1 MRIVFFGTSH
11 FSAEILDFLYSLPIE
26 IAAIVTRS
34 DKPQGR
40 DLQMGMSPV
49 KQRALANYPNIPIL
63 QPEKASTDAFCEE
76 LKSFQADLF
85 FVVAYGEIL
94 KNNVLSLPSKACVN
108 VHTSLL
114 PKYRGAAPMQR
125 CLISGESVT
134 GVTFMEMALKM
145 DAGDIFLQEEVAIA
159 SDMNVSELEEAL
171 LLASKK
177 RLSEFLSNFDSY
189 YAKKTAQLERDV
201 TFAAK
206 IMPEDCL
213 IDPSQSA
220 EALHNRIR
228 ALSPVPGAY
237 FKVQFGPQIKR
248 LKILKSIVHSES
260 VAFAPGHLWIK
271 DSSLYLATGKG
282 FLELSQVQL
291 EGKKSMLASE
301 FLRGVPKQFSLA
313 S

>member
-11 FSAEILDFLYSLPIE
+11 FSAEILDFLHSLPLE
-26 IAAIVTRS
+26 IAAIVTRT

-49 KQRALANYPNIPIL
+49 KQRALINYPNIPLL

-76 LKSFQADLF
+76 LKVFSADLF

-94 KNNVLSLPSKACVN
+94 KTTILSLPSKACIN

-125 CLISGESVT
+125 CLMAGETIT

-145 DAGDIFLQEEVAIA
+145 DAGDILLQEKVCIPPE
-159 SDMNVSELEEAL
+159 MNVSELEQAL
-171 LLASKK
+171 LLASQK
-177 RLSEFLSNFDSY
+177 RLLEFLSNFDSY
-189 YAKKTAQLERDV
+189 YAKKTAQVESDV
-201 TFAAK
+201 TFAPK
-206 IMPEDCL
+206 IMPEDCW
-213 IDPSQSA
+213 IDPVQSA

-228 ALSPVPGAY
+228 ALSPAPGAY
-237 FKVQFGPQIKR
+237 FKVQFGSQVKR
-248 LKILKSIVHSES
+248 LKILKSILHSES
-260 VAFAPGHLWIK
+260 NPYAPGHLWVQ
-271 DSSLYLATGKG
+271 DSSLYLATGRG
-282 FLELSQVQL
+282 FLELIQVQL
-291 EGKKSMLASE
+291 EGKKSMPASE
-301 FLRGVPKQFSLA
+301 FLRGVPKQFSLV